1 MLKTSKKDTNTLILL
16 KNLLRHLDARR
27 RIQLFGL
34 LFLMLASGSS
44 ELISLSSVIP
54 FLAALTEPERLFE
67 IDLIKNIALKN
78 GIDSANQL
86 IIPTIFLF
94 GFAAILSATIRL
106 LNYWYNG
113 KIAAAIGS
121 DLGYKVFRRTLH
133 QPYRI
138 HINRNTSDVL
148 TAIANQIDITTF
160 VITAALQM
168 ATSFF
173 VVLGILIVLVLIN
186 IKVALITAGLFL
198 FFYLNLGFL
207 SRKRLSRNS
216 SRENL
221 SKRSQIKTLQE
232 GLGAIRDI
240 LLDGTQKIYLKN
252 FNKSDRPMRQYR
264 AESEFLALFPRFSL
278 EAFGLL
284 VISFF
289 AFIFTLNGQETIEV
303 ISLIG
308 VLALGAQRLLP
319 AMQLFYSSWAQIRG
333 YSAGIKNIL
342 EILTQEVEYSY
353 LNQVLKP
360 FIFRENIKISN
371 LSFSYENSEKKIIKN
386 LNLEINKGER
396 IGIIGETGSG
406 KSTLLDI
413 LMGLL
418 KPSDGSIIVDKRD
431 IHDKKNPDFLYR
443 WRSSI
448 SHVPQDI
455 YLTDNSIA
463 ENIAFGIEKE
473 FIDFKKVKL
482 AAKKAQIYHFIET
495 FPSGYDTLVGERG
508 VKLSGGQKQRIGI
521 ARALYK
527 NSEVLFLDEASSA
540 LDTNTETNLYNAI
553 EKLSR
558 DVTIIMIAH
567 RLTTVSRCDRIILLK
582 DGMIFNQGPP
592 SEILRQFEK

>member
-1 MLKTSKKDTNTLILL
+1 MINQSKKDTNTLLLL
-16 KNLLRHLDARR
+16 KQLLSHIDGSR

-34 LFLMLASGSS
+34 LFLMLASGFS

-54 FLAALTEPERLFE
+54 FLAALTDPDRLFK
-67 IDLIKNIALKN
+67 INLIKTIALRS
-78 GIDSANQL
+78 GIDTANQL
-86 IIPTIFLF
+86 IIPTICLF
-94 GFAAILSATIRL
+94 AFAAILSATIRL
-106 LNYWYNG
+106 LNYWYNA
-113 KIAAAIGS
+113 KIAAVIGS
-121 DLGYKVFRRTLH
+121 DLGHKVFQRTLH

-138 HINRNTSDVL
+138 HINRNSSDVL

-160 VITAALQM
+160 VVTAALQM

-173 VVLGILIVLVLIN
+173 VVIGILLVLILVN
-186 IKVALITAGLFL
+186 LKVALITAGLFL

-216 SRENL
+216 SRENVF
-221 SKRSQIKTLQE
+221 KRSQIKTLQE
-232 GLGAIRDI
+232 GLGAIREI

-252 FNKSDRPMRQYR
+252 FNNSDRPMRQFR

-289 AFIFTLNGQETIEV
+289 ALIFTLNGKETIEV

-333 YSAGIKNIL
+333 YSAAIKNIL
-342 EILTQEVEYSY
+342 ELLSQEVEHSY
-353 LNQVLKP
+353 LNQRVKP
-360 FIFRENIKISN
+360 FIFKKNIVISN
-371 LSFSYENSEKKIIKN
+371 LEFSYNSSEKKIIKKM
-386 LNLEINKGER
+386 NLEINKGER

-418 KPSDGSIIVDKRD
+418 EPSKGSIFVDKRN
-431 IHDKKNPDFLYR
+431 IYDKENPDFLYR

-455 YLTDNSIA
+455 YLTDNTIA
-463 ENIAFGIEKE
+463 ENIAFGIEKDL
-473 FIDFKKVKL
+473 IDFNKVKS
-482 AAKKAQIYHFIET
+482 AAEKAQISQYINSL
-495 FPSGYDTLVGERG
+495 PRGYTTLVGERG

-527 NSEVLFLDEASSA
+527 NADVLFLDEASSA
-540 LDTNTETNLYNAI
+540 LDTNTEANLLNSI
-553 EKLSR
+553 GKISR
-558 DVTIIMIAH
+558 DITIIMIAH
-567 RLTTVSRCDRIILLK
+567 RLTTVARCDRIISLK
-582 DGMIFNQGPP
+582 DGIIEREGPA
-592 SEILRQFEK
+592 SDIIGTY